1 MANNIKEIADRLGA
15 GIVAQM
21 PETGSGAFG
30 AAHLAHI
37 VTQLQTR
44 LRPGQGVRA
53 GRPTVASWDRHPKVP
68 MSRATEQRLI
78 RLAEKA
84 SSGKRKV
91 SPMQIAAQ
99 ILEEALAGV
108 PEQ

>member
-1 MANNIKEIADRLGA
+1 MARNIKEIADRLGA
-15 GIVAQM
+15 EIVAQV
-21 PETGSGAFG
+21 PETGGGTFG
-30 AAHLAHI
+30 AARLARI
-37 VTQLQTR
+37 VDQLQTR

-91 SPMQIAAQ
+91 SPMQLAAQ
-99 ILEEALAGV
+99 ILEDALEGMS
-108 PEQ
+108 

>member
-1 MANNIKEIADRLGA
+1 MARNIKKIADRLGA
-15 GIVAQM
+15 EIVAQV
-21 PETGSGAFG
+21 PETGGGAFG
-30 AAHLAHI
+30 ARRLARI
-37 VTQLQTR
+37 VDQLQTR

-84 SSGKRKV
+84 SRGKRKV
-91 SPMQIAAQ
+91 SPMQLAAQ
-99 ILEEALAGV
+99 ILEDALEGMS
-108 PEQ
+108 